1 MKNQKESVKMII
13 CKNCGNVNP
22 LGTYDEW
29 CHACGAEIDIEE
41 EDDILEDLGHMHECE
56 KDYGYDGE
64 Y

>member
-1 MKNQKESVKMII
+1 MII

-22 LGTYDEW
+22 SGTNDEW